1 MADNFEFPESALVR
15 NSFTFRKMDLP
26 PEVLLTKRSLLRW
39 FCLSFGLISEK
50 ESRSTVLEVVD
61 VLFDFLLAKKASPS
75 TGDIQLE
82 IKLRYNK
89 EISEKL
95 LRYHVNRLIDAGI
108 VVRKKAKYH
117 INNSPYGEQQNLKE
131 SFSHWVKKPVNETM
145 DDIENVIAKL
155 AESYGQNR

>member
-1 MADNFEFPESALVR
+1 
-15 NSFTFRKMDLP
+15 MDLP

-39 FCLSFGLISEK
+39 FCLSFGLLSEK

-61 VLFDFLLAKKASPS
+61 VLFEFLLAQKATPS
-75 TGDIQLE
+75 TIDIQTA
-82 IKLRYNK
+82 IKEKYGK

-117 INNSPYGEQQNLKE
+117 INNSPYGEQQNMKE

-145 DDIENVIAKL
+145 DDIENVISKL
-155 AESYGQNR
+155 AESYSRKGGT